1 MGTSKDILNDEI
13 YELEQEVKELKEIN
27 EFYLQKSQNE
37 AELLNEIKILK
48 EAHKEKD
55 KQTEHEDRYVYIHE
69 IISIWEDHEEIYFET
84 ENNTI
89 VVNPETF
96 FTDLPIIMDL
106 CLKARKSHKKRVLE
120 QIKEQLKTEK
130 IK

>member
-1 MGTSKDILNDEI
+1 MKKTEARK
-13 YELEQEVKELKEIN
+13 
-27 EFYLQKSQNE
+27 E

-55 KQTEHEDRYVYIHE
+55 KQIEHRERYVYIHE
-69 IISIWEDHEEIYFET
+69 ILSIWEDHEEIYFET

-89 VVNPETF
+89 VVKPETF

-120 QIKEQLKTEK
+120 QINEQLKTEK

>member
-1 MGTSKDILNDEI
+1 MGTSKDILQDEI
-13 YELEQEVKELKEIN
+13 CELQQEVKDLKEIN
-27 EFYLQKSQNE
+27 EFYLQKSQ
-37 AELLNEIKILK
+37 K

-55 KQTEHEDRYVYIHE
+55 KQMDHKDRYVYIHE

-89 VVNPETF
+89 VINPETF
-96 FTDLPIIMDL
+96 FTDLPTIMDL

-120 QIKEQLKTEK
+120 QIKEQLKTQK

>member
-1 MGTSKDILNDEI
+1 MGTSKDTLQDRI
-13 YELEQEVKELKEIN
+13 YELEETKQELLKEI
-27 EFYLQKSQNE
+27 E
-37 AELLNEIKILK
+37 ILK

-55 KQTEHEDRYVYIHE
+55 KQMEHRERYVYVHE
-69 IISIWEDHEEIYFET
+69 ILSIWEDHEEIYFET

-89 VVNPETF
+89 VLNPETL

-106 CLKARKSHKKRVLE
+106 CLKAQKSHKKRVLE